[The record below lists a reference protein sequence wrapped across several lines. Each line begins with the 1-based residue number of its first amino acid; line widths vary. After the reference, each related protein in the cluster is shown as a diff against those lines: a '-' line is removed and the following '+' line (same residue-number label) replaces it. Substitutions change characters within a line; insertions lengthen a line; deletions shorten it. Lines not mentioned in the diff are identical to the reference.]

1 MSQHQCPGSA
11 AEGKIWFA
19 HTEQPSA
26 SAEGLVLRG
35 PKKFRVHT
43 RAYTDPA
50 IFRAEMDRVFAK
62 TWVYVAH
69 ESQIRNAGDYVTSY
83 IGLQPVI
90 VSRDGN
96 GEVHVLVNRCV
107 HRGAVICRDGRG
119 HGTEFNCPY
128 HGWVYGLDGKLLAMS
143 ERREAG
149 GYSEDF
155 EAPAGLHKLPRVEIY
170 RGFIFAS
177 FNPDVVPIAEHLG
190 RARDVI
196 DRKLDLSPVGEIEFV
211 SRPFVGRYQGNWKF
225 QAENIVDEYH
235 FMHTHKGFVQLQAKY
250 GQTTGD
256 FNVHRGGS
264 AKSMRKVRFAGVTWD
279 CHNGHGLVETP
290 AGEIESL
297 LTGEFSEYFQDVH
310 DRHGA
315 EMLASM
321 TGKLTAS
328 IFPNLGLIHN
338 QVRTWRP
345 IAPDLTE
352 VTVYPYEL
360 KGAPAGYNEGMLR
373 SQERFYGP
381 AGHGQADDVEI
392 FARNQQGLAGS
403 SVEWLILER
412 GVDSDVRDEHGDF
425 KGLTTSEAPQR
436 ALWREW
442 ERLMATSQTREAA

>member
-1 MSQHQCPGSA
+1 M
-11 AEGKIWFA
+11 
-19 HTEQPSA
+19 
-26 SAEGLVLRG
+26 
-35 PKKFRVHT
+35 
-43 RAYTDPA
+43 
-50 IFRAEMDRVFAK
+50 
-62 TWVYVAH
+62 
-69 ESQIRNAGDYVTSY
+69 
-83 IGLQPVI
+83 GLQPVI
-90 VSRDGN
+90 VSRDQEGN
-96 GEVHVLVNRCV
+96 IHVLVNRCV
-107 HRGAVICRDGRG
+107 HRGAVICREARG
-119 HGTEFNCPY
+119 NQTEFNCPY

-149 GYSEDF
+149 GYADDF
-155 EAPAGLHKLPRVEIY
+155 EAPEGLHRVPRVENY

-177 FNPDVVPIAEHLG
+177 FNAEVAPLEEYLG
-190 RARDVI
+190 YAKTVI
-196 DRKLDLSPVGEIEFV
+196 DRKLDMSPLGEIELV
-211 SRPFVGRYQGNWKF
+211 SRPYVGRYQGNWKF

-250 GQTTGD
+250 GQETGD
-256 FNVHRGGS
+256 FNVHKGGS
-264 AKSMRKVRFAGVTWD
+264 AKAMRKVRFAGVTWD
-279 CHNGHGLVETP
+279 LVNGHGVVETP
-290 AGEIESL
+290 SGEIDSY
-297 LTGEFSEYFQDVH
+297 LTGEFAEFFQGIH
-310 DRHGA
+310 DEHGA
-315 EMLASM
+315 ETLASM

-345 IAPDLTE
+345 IGPDITE

-412 GVDSDVRDEHGDF
+412 GVDTDAQDEKGNY

-442 ERLMATSQTREAA
+442 ERLMTKPQV

>member
-1 MSQHQCPGSA
+1 MSQSNCAGAKVWYGRGETAPA
-11 AEGKIWFA
+11 A
-19 HTEQPSA
+19 QD
-26 SAEGLVLRG
+26 LVRQA
-35 PKKFRVHT
+35 PRTFRVHT
-43 RAYTDPA
+43 RAYTDPTV
-50 IFRAEMDRVFAK
+50 FEAEMERVFAR
-62 TWVYVAH
+62 TWVFVAH
-69 ESQIRNAGDYVTSY
+69 ESMIPNPGDYHTSY

-90 VSRDGN
+90 VSRDPAGAVN
-96 GEVHVLVNRCV
+96 VLVNRCV
-107 HRGAVICRDGRG
+107 HRGAVICREQRG
-119 HGTEFNCPY
+119 NATEFNCPY
-128 HGWVYGLDGKLLAMS
+128 HGWVYGIDGKLLAMS

-149 GYSEDF
+149 GYADDF
-155 EAPAGLHKLPRVEIY
+155 DAPEGLFKLPRVEIY

-177 FNPDVVPIAEHLG
+177 FNAQVQPLLQYLG
-190 RARDVI
+190 RARGVI
-196 DRKLDLSPVGEIEFV
+196 DRKLDMSPVGEIEFV
-211 SRPFVGRYQGNWKF
+211 SRPYVGRYQGNWKF

-256 FNVHRGGS
+256 FDVHKGGS
-264 AKSMRKVRFAGVTWD
+264 AKSMRKVRFAGVTWN
-279 CHNGHGLVETP
+279 CVNGHGLVETP
-290 AGEIESL
+290 SGEIDSYL
-297 LTGEFSEYFQDVH
+297 SGEFGDYFRGIR

-315 EMLASM
+315 DTLASM
-321 TGKLTAS
+321 TGKLSAS

-338 QVRTWRP
+338 QVRVWRP

-352 VTVYPYEL
+352 VIIYPYEL

-403 SVEWLILER
+403 AVDWLILER
-412 GVDSDVRDEHGDF
+412 GVDTDVLDEEGNY

-442 ERLMATSQTREAA
+442 DRLMSDS

>member
-1 MSQHQCPGSA
+1 VSETQCVS
-11 AEGKIWFA
+11 EKIWFA
-19 HTEQPSA
+19 QSESA
-26 SAEGLVLRG
+26 ADTHGLVKRA
-35 PKKFRVHT
+35 PRTFRIHT
-43 RAYTDPA
+43 RAYTDPSVFA
-50 IFRAEMDRVFAK
+50 AEMEKIFKK
-62 TWVYVAH
+62 TWVFVAH
-69 ESQIRNAGDYVTSY
+69 ECQIPNAGDYQTSY
-83 IGLQPVI
+83 IGMQPVI
-90 VSRDGN
+90 VSRDVEN
-96 GEVHVLVNRCV
+96 KVHVLVNRCV
-107 HRGAVICRDGRG
+107 HRGAVICRDSHG

-149 GYSEDF
+149 GYSDDF
-155 EAPAGLHKLPRVEIY
+155 AAPEGLMRLRVETY

-177 FNPDVVPIAEHLG
+177 FNPDVQPLEEYLG
-190 RARDVI
+190 RAKGVI
-196 DRKLDLSPVGEIEFV
+196 DRKLDMSPVGEIDFV
-211 SRPFVGRYQGNWKF
+211 SRPYVSRYQGNWKF

-235 FMHTHKGFVQLQAKY
+235 FMHTHKAFVQLQAKY

-256 FNVHRGGS
+256 FDVHKGGS
-264 AKSMRKVRFAGVTWD
+264 AKKMREVRFSGVTWD
-279 CHNGHGLVETP
+279 CENGHGLVETP
-290 AGEIESL
+290 SGEIDSYL
-297 LTGEFSEYFQDVH
+297 NGEYGDYFQCIV

-315 EMLASM
+315 QTLASM
-321 TGKLTAS
+321 TGKLSAS

-338 QVRTWRP
+338 QVRVWRP

-352 VTVYPYEL
+352 VTIYPYEL

-403 SVEWLILER
+403 AVEWLILER
-412 GVDSDVRDEHGDF
+412 GVETDKPTGDGDF

-442 ERLMATSQTREAA
+442 DKLMTGK